1 MSVLAFAFFFFK
13 LVYNKDKNNL
23 EFNNKCSHKAK
34 SNKNNQSFNEEVW
47 CCVLG
52 KSLNIFIY
60 FHLVSHI
67 YFAN

>member
-34 SNKNNQSFNEEVW
+34 SNKNNHRASMKRFGV
-47 CCVLG
+47 VYLG
-52 KSLNIFIY
+52 NPSIFLFIFI
-60 FHLVSHI
+60 
-67 YFAN
+67 